1 MSRRSWARN
10 GSDGRARLLR
20 DHLDLLVDGAVAG
33 LHAPEGPSAALPGI
47 VGEVFWCAAL
57 CGEDGSLLWML
68 TDVVDACVGAANRG
82 AASGGGPG
90 HAAGTLRVFRTI
102 IRSIGGP
109 RKVTEEGGA
118 GKRDGGDHLAYG
130 KPWIAMLS
138 EELSN
143 GVTRHDAADDEDD
156 DPCDPEEYFID
167 HYKKRRDDDDADD
180 ADEPAEKPAGD
191 DRRKTSQCIWWRWTR
206 WTRAAPSSPRGGADV
221 RRRPAPRGLPPPRRA
236 AAALPPADPLLP
248 AAPPPSRC
256 PGATAALLRALLSS
270 TAGLCKLA
278 LEIVAGRF
286 ASNVYPA
293 LAPVLGDAAAHR
305 RHAGGRR
312 GGGGVCPRLRAAS
325 VCDVQ
330 CAPGGPGCVSRG
342 ARAAVPRGGGGGGGG
357 GRGALVALGAR
368 GGGRRRVMA

>member
-1 MSRRSWARN
+1 VSRRSWARN

-236 AAALPPADPLLP
+236 AAALQRRRAVDVGVDP
-248 AAPPPSRC
+248 
-256 PGATAALLRALLSS
+256 
-270 TAGLCKLA
+270 
-278 LEIVAGRF
+278 E
-286 ASNVYPA
+286 
-293 LAPVLGDAAAHR
+293 
-305 RHAGGRR
+305 
-312 GGGGVCPRLRAAS
+312 
-325 VCDVQ
+325 
-330 CAPGGPGCVSRG
+330 G
-342 ARAAVPRGGGGGGGG
+342 ARRVVGRQLDHVRVLRLGADRQRRVVGRQRARAVQPVEVQVRDVRPLGAVGVAREAEPVAEAYSQRVPRTHVLRLCTGPT
-357 GRGALVALGAR
+357 
-368 GGGRRRVMA
+368 